1 MSAHVQA
8 RDYDDME
15 LQLLS
20 LADAAHVDRV
30 EYRVSAD
37 PREAVATFRC
47 DDFGDCVV
55 SLVLNDNRSPTPQ
68 DLAIMARL
76 ANEELERVVCDS
88 GYGAVFDIV
97 RHSTGRIPPQGFKIE
112 YRALS

>member
-1 MSAHVQA
+1 MSARVQA
-8 RDYDDME
+8 GNHDDME

-30 EYRVSAD
+30 EYRLSAD
-37 PREAVATFRC
+37 CREAVATFRC

-55 SLVLNDNRSPTPQ
+55 SLVLNDRKSPTPR

-76 ANEELERVVCDS
+76 ANAELERVVCDS

-97 RHSTGRIPPQGFKIE
+97 RRSIGETPPQGFKIE
-112 YRALS
+112 YKSFS